1 MLCQKIF
8 TLFYIVK
15 GIGAALAWLA
25 SVRVPID
32 VDISDIG
39 SPTTNVTVT
48 STSTNSGST
57 TQTQSQTNTAT
68 NTNNDQDSA
77 ADDPSVSTIT
87 EEAPTRAFSWLK
99 APTSAFTFKTIY

>member
-77 ADDPSVSTIT
+77 ADDPSVFAIT
-87 EEAPTRAFSWLK
+87 EKASTSAFSWLTAPTRAFS
-99 APTSAFTFKTIY
+99 SKTLL